1 MRVVQVAPTAFG
13 SEGLYGGGERYP
25 VELARALAR
34 VDGIDSELVTFGRR
48 PRVERGSEGLVVR
61 VLAPWALGRGH
72 PAHPLTPALI
82 GVLAGADI
90 VHTHHLRSAPSRI
103 AAVAAN
109 VRGQRLVTTDHG
121 LGGGG
126 WWGALPRL
134 FDRFLTVSRYAAAT
148 LRVPSEKVRIIYG
161 GADVRRFAPDAVE
174 PRHGILFVGRV
185 TPHKGLDRLLRAL
198 PRSAALTIVG
208 ADARDRR
215 APESGYPS
223 LIRRMA
229 EGLDVRFASALGDD
243 GLARCYRRAQVLA
256 MPSVHV
262 TCYEQRVAISELL
275 GLVAIEAMASGTP
288 VVASRIGGLPEVVRD
303 GETGYLVEPGDID
316 GLRDRLATVL
326 ADARLARRL
335 GDNACTLVRERF
347 TWDACARRCVTAY
360 EGLSR

>member
-13 SEGLYGGGERYP
+13 NEGLYGGGERYP
-25 VELARALAR
+25 LELARALAR
-34 VDGIDSELVTFGRR
+34 VEGLESELVTFGKRS
-48 PRVERGSEGLVVR
+48 RVERNPDGFVVR
-61 VLAPWALGRGH
+61 VLTPLALGRGH

-103 AAVAAN
+103 AAVLAN
-109 VRGQRLVTTDHG
+109 MRGQHLVTTDHG

-174 PRHGILFVGRV
+174 PRNGILFVGRV
-185 TPHKGLDRLLRAL
+185 TPHKGVDRLLRAM
-198 PRSAALTIVG
+198 PHTAALTIVG
-208 ADARDRR
+208 AHARDRH
-215 APESGYPS
+215 APDSGYPT

-243 GLARCYRRAQVLA
+243 DLARCYRRAQVLA
-256 MPSVHV
+256 LPSVHV

-275 GLVAIEAMASGTP
+275 GLAAIEAMACGTP
-288 VVASRIGGLPEVVRD
+288 VVASRLGGVPEVVRD

-326 ADARLARRL
+326 ADERLARRL
-335 GDNACTLVRERF
+335 GDNACAHVREHF
-347 TWDACARRCVTAY
+347 TWDACARRCLSAY
-360 EGLSR
+360 EELSR

>member
-13 SEGLYGGGERYP
+13 DDGLYGGGERYP

-34 VDGIDSELVTFGRR
+34 VDGVDSELVTFGARS
-48 PRVERGSEGLVVR
+48 RVERDPEGFTVR
-61 VLAPWALGRGH
+61 VLTPWALGRGH

-82 GVLAGADI
+82 GAFVGADI
-90 VHTHHLRSAPSRI
+90 VHTHHLRSAPSRS
-103 AAVAAN
+103 AAVLAK
-109 VRGQRLVTTDHG
+109 VRAQRLVNTDHG

-126 WWGALPRL
+126 WWGGLPRL

-148 LRVPSEKVRIIYG
+148 LRVPSEKVRVIYG
-161 GADVRRFAPDAVE
+161 GADVERFKPDAVE
-174 PRHGILFVGRV
+174 ARRGILFVGRV

-198 PRSAALTIVG
+198 PRTAALTVVG

-215 APESGYPS
+215 APESGYPA

-229 EGLDVRFASALGDD
+229 EGLDVRFESSLGDD
-243 GLARCYRRAQVLA
+243 ELARCYRRAQVLA
-256 MPSVHV
+256 LPSVHV

-275 GLVAIEAMASGTP
+275 GLAAIEAMASGTP
-288 VVASRIGGLPEVVRD
+288 VVASRVGGLPEVVHD

-326 ADARLARRL
+326 ADQGLARRL
-335 GDNACTLVRERF
+335 GDNACNLVRERF
-347 TWDACARRCVTAY
+347 TWDACANRCVAAY
-360 EGLSR
+360 EELSR